1 MSAKTINSAH
11 PQRTG
16 EGAHGRRTTRRR
28 SVGRKRGARSMGRY
42 PFLKVGMQYLE
53 RRKPFLA
60 ESTYEDLE
68 RKVRLLSAVF
78 TRLRSQGRVTT
89 TNPAKMVRD
98 DIGAFVEHMERSEP
112 EGTEV
117 NGRMKGKRVKKASR
131 NYLVGLLNLLKK
143 ICAFTGNTVFTEME
157 MQGEPMPRKV
167 PKDLSSLSPRDL
179 ERIAAAAAEI
189 PGWTGKVARFLMAIY
204 PYTGLRYNEL
214 RLAHIEDID
223 TEEWTIFVRHPKGE
237 KRYARQRTAP
247 ILPPAREAVLRFL
260 EARREKLQSKGV
272 IEVEALIPA
281 WYGGGFNFYDTT
293 NFRRIKSEVERR
305 VSRSGKPLKFT
316 IKMFRDTFV
325 QMNIDRDPTLLS
337 QVSVAVGHATTRTTE
352 ESYGRIS
359 VKRSV
364 SDLNKSWET
373 VQVPRCKKPLIDENV
388 WVTG

>member
-1 MSAKTINSAH
+1 
-11 PQRTG
+11 
-16 EGAHGRRTTRRR
+16 
-28 SVGRKRGARSMGRY
+28 MGRY

-60 ESTYEDLE
+60 ESTYADLE
-68 RKVRLLSAVF
+68 RKVHLLN
-78 TRLRSQGRVTT
+78 TIYTQLRSRGRVTT
-89 TNPAKMVRD
+89 SNPAKMMRE
-98 DIGAFVEHMERSEP
+98 DIGAFVAHMERNEP

-117 NGRMKGKRVKKASR
+117 NGRKKGERVKKASR

-143 ICAFTGNTVFTEME
+143 ICAYAGNNVFAEME
-157 MQGEPMPRKV
+157 VQGEPMPRKV
-167 PKDLSSLSPRDL
+167 PKDLSSLSQRDL
-179 ERIAAAAAEI
+179 DRIAAAAAEI
-189 PGWTGKVARFLMAIY
+189 PGWTGEVARFLMAIY

-223 TEEWTIFVRHPKGE
+223 TEEWTIYVRHPKGE
-237 KRYARQRTAP
+237 KKYARQRTAP

-272 IEVEALIPA
+272 MEVEALIPS
-281 WYGGGFNFYDTT
+281 WYDGRFDFYDST

-305 VSRSGKPLKFT
+305 VSQSGKPIKFT

-325 QMNIDRDPTLLS
+325 QMSIDRDPTLLS

-359 VKRSV
+359 VKRAV

-373 VQVPRCKKPLIDENV
+373 VQVPRCKKPLIDEEIGV
-388 WVTG
+388 SG